1 MAGLPPEE
9 LQADGGDSPRG
20 RAGAGGGPGA
30 GDQQSHLKHK
40 EKLVGCWSWRL
51 AQRPAGQRARPTQ
64 GPEQAGSFRLMT
76 NPRKP
81 NPLPSPATWMPP
93 SSLPRPP
100 AAVGLTRVPF
110 HPLGSSPL
118 YPHSVCLWVSANH
131 KYGRLTPG
139 FNSHQVDHFAFLVG
153 GGCLCSFPHLS
164 TAPFFFGLGPLT
176 EAETRTGCRCVS
188 GASRGQE
195 GARGPEARSLQ
206 VQVSVHLA
214 AAETPGGPGGVGW
227 PGSTC
232 HASLEG

>member
-1 MAGLPPEE
+1 MDAPFQPP
-9 LQADGGDSPRG
+9 QTPSR
-20 RAGAGGGPGA
+20 
-30 GDQQSHLKHK
+30 
-40 EKLVGCWSWRL
+40 CWAHPS
-51 AQRPAGQRARPTQ
+51 
-64 GPEQAGSFRLMT
+64 
-76 NPRKP
+76 
-81 NPLPSPATWMPP
+81 PLPSSRKLPP
-93 SSLPRPP
+93 LPP
-100 AAVGLTRVPF
+100 LCL
-110 HPLGSSPL
+110 PLGLCQSQVRPADPRLQFASSRPL
-118 YPHSVCLWVSANH
+118 CFS
-131 KYGRLTPG
+131 R
-139 FNSHQVDHFAFLVG
+139 G